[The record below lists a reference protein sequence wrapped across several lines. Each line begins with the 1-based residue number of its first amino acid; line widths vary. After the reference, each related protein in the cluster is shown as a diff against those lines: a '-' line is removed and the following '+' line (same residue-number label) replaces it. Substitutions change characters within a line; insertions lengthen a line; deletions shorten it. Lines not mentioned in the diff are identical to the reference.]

1 MPIRTTVVLED
12 SVIKKIKTLVPQR
25 RLSRFINAAL
35 AEKLYELERKEVS
48 ELKMQGYIA
57 TRKERDGI
65 NKDWEA
71 VSTEGWG

>member
-35 AEKLYELERKEVS
+35 AEKLYEMERKEVS
-48 ELKMQGYIA
+48 ELMKQGYIA
-57 TRKERDGI
+57 TRKERERS
-65 NKDWEA
+65 NKEWEV
-71 VSTEGWG
+71 VSTEGWE